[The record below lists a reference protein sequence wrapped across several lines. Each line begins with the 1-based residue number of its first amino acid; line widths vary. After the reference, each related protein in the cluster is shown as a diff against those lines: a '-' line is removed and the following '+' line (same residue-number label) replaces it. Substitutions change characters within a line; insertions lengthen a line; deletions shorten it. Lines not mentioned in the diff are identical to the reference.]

1 MIGGVQHDMS
11 QDVHNGAGPLLAL
24 AVLVRD
30 GLRNVPGGDQIQ
42 EFKPLA
48 TEFGRLRLALRQVGF
63 GPDRHALGFLPQP
76 LQPDQLGGENVGHQL
91 QRSMIVAAGIVA
103 AGGSNCVQN
112 FPVRPF
118 VVGKLTAQIVGKI
131 HETALRSMVSKPN
144 VIRGSPTG
152 NVVTILSH
160 FRTKLLDV
168 APGSPAFV
176 TFLAMPRKAPTTRA
190 VQEDEAEARP
200 ARLGEP
206 RLGGPDDLARLAL
219 RACLIA
225 RDAAFNVRDLLTH
238 SSRMAFLAIK
248 DCEKELDQIERQID
262 EQLPAAITRV
272 NEARARQ
279 LLSSLKSTTDLER
292 IGDLVMSVAMR
303 MQARTTKMPAA
314 DVRQLVEM
322 SAVLREMLDLI
333 HKGYSTLDLECARKV
348 LQMDKEIDRVCHA
361 LFQTHLA
368 ENVSPG
374 DTSGFEILLMAQALE
389 RAGDHTTNLAE
400 DLYSLIEGRSLRHVP
415 KKKAAN

>member
-1 MIGGVQHDMS
+1 
-11 QDVHNGAGPLLAL
+11 
-24 AVLVRD
+24 
-30 GLRNVPGGDQIQ
+30 
-42 EFKPLA
+42 
-48 TEFGRLRLALRQVGF
+48 
-63 GPDRHALGFLPQP
+63 
-76 LQPDQLGGENVGHQL
+76 
-91 QRSMIVAAGIVA
+91 
-103 AGGSNCVQN
+103 
-112 FPVRPF
+112 
-118 VVGKLTAQIVGKI
+118 
-131 HETALRSMVSKPN
+131 
-144 VIRGSPTG
+144 
-152 NVVTILSH
+152 
-160 FRTKLLDV
+160 
-168 APGSPAFV
+168 
-176 TFLAMPRKAPTTRA
+176 MPRKSSASRKTEVPEEETSTNPRPST
-190 VQEDEAEARP
+190 EARLSN
-200 ARLGEP
+200 AA
-206 RLGGPDDLARLAL
+206 GPDDLTRLAL
-219 RACLIA
+219 KACLIA

-248 DCEKELDQIERQID
+248 DCEKELDLIERQID